1 MKEEVINYLKAK
13 EGGVFLDCTLGGAGH
28 TKAILDANKN
38 NIVYA
43 IDRDI
48 NAIERAKDFLKDYKD
63 RVFLYNTEFSNAN
76 SSIFNGI
83 KFDGILADLGLSQD
97 ELKENRGFSF
107 NDESFL
113 DMRMNQESVLTA
125 SNIVNEFESKE
136 LYKILKIGG
145 VGKEAGSI
153 VNAILKN
160 RPINSAK
167 ELSQIIKS
175 ATLKFYKGKKLNP
188 SALTF
193 QAIRIAVNDEFGEIK
208 KLLENV
214 PSLAKP
220 QARLVVICFHSLED
234 KIVTSTLRSFEKG
247 ENDKISLMV
256 AKEEVKGIGK
266 LITKKALVPTQEEIQ
281 ENFASRSSLMRVF
294 KLNKK
299 VNFCLS

>member
-294 KLNKK
+294 EFN
-299 VNFCLS
+299 

>member
-1 MKEEVINYLKAK
+1 
-13 EGGVFLDCTLGGAGH
+13 
-28 TKAILDANKN
+28 
-38 NIVYA
+38 
-43 IDRDI
+43 
-48 NAIERAKDFLKDYKD
+48 
-63 RVFLYNTEFSNAN
+63 
-76 SSIFNGI
+76 
-83 KFDGILADLGLSQD
+83 
-97 ELKENRGFSF
+97 
-107 NDESFL
+107 
-113 DMRMNQESVLTA
+113 MRMNQESVLTA

-193 QAIRIAVNDEFGEIK
+193 QAIRIAVNNEFGEIK

-294 KLNKK
+294 EFN
-299 VNFCLS
+299 

>member
-83 KFDGILADLGLSQD
+83 KFDGILA

-234 KIVTSTLRSFEKG
+234 KIVTSTLRSFQKG

-256 AKEEVKGIGK
+256 AKDEVKGIGK

-294 KLNKK
+294 EFN
-299 VNFCLS
+299 

>member
-175 ATLKFYKGKKLNP
+175 ATFKFYKGKKLNP

-193 QAIRIAVNDEFGEIK
+193 QAIRIAVNNEFGEIK

-294 KLNKK
+294 EFN
-299 VNFCLS
+299 

>member
-1 MKEEVINYLKAK
+1 MKLEKTIHISVMKEEVINYLKAK

-167 ELSQIIKS
+167 ELSQIIKR

-208 KLLENV
+208 KLLENN
-214 PSLAKP
+214 L
-220 QARLVVICFHSLED
+220 
-234 KIVTSTLRSFEKG
+234 
-247 ENDKISLMV
+247 
-256 AKEEVKGIGK
+256 
-266 LITKKALVPTQEEIQ
+266 
-281 ENFASRSSLMRVF
+281 
-294 KLNKK
+294 
-299 VNFCLS
+299 

>member
-193 QAIRIAVNDEFGEIK
+193 QAIRIAVNNEFGEIK

-294 KLNKK
+294 EFN
-299 VNFCLS
+299 

>member
-125 SNIVNEFESKE
+125 SNIVNEFERKE

-294 KLNKK
+294 EFN
-299 VNFCLS
+299 

>member
-256 AKEEVKGIGK
+256 AKDEVKGIGK

-294 KLNKK
+294 EFN
-299 VNFCLS
+299 

>member
-193 QAIRIAVNDEFGEIK
+193 QAIRIAVNNEFGEIK

-234 KIVTSTLRSFEKG
+234 KIVTSTLRSFQKG

-294 KLNKK
+294 EFN
-299 VNFCLS
+299 

>member
-76 SSIFNGI
+76 SSIFIGI
-83 KFDGILADLGLSQD
+83 EFDGILADLGLSQD

-193 QAIRIAVNDEFGEIK
+193 QAIRIAVNNEFGEIK

-294 KLNKK
+294 EFN
-299 VNFCLS
+299 

>member
-247 ENDKISLMV
+247 EDDKISLMV

-294 KLNKK
+294 EFN
-299 VNFCLS
+299 

>member
-175 ATLKFYKGKKLNP
+175 ATLKFYKGKKLKP

-294 KLNKK
+294 EFN
-299 VNFCLS
+299 

>member
-48 NAIERAKDFLKDYKD
+48 NAIERAKDFFKDYKD

-125 SNIVNEFESKE
+125 SNIVNEFERKE

-214 PSLAKP
+214 PSLAKT

-294 KLNKK
+294 EFN
-299 VNFCLS
+299 

>member
-266 LITKKALVPTQEEIQ
+266 LVTKKALVPTQEEIQ

-294 KLNKK
+294 EFN
-299 VNFCLS
+299 

>member
-234 KIVTSTLRSFEKG
+234 KIVTSTLRSFQKG

-294 KLNKK
+294 EFN
-299 VNFCLS
+299 

>member
-125 SNIVNEFESKE
+125 SNIVNEFERKE

-193 QAIRIAVNDEFGEIK
+193 QAIRIAVNNEFGEIK

-214 PSLAKP
+214 PSLAKT

-294 KLNKK
+294 EFN
-299 VNFCLS
+299 

>member
-48 NAIERAKDFLKDYKD
+48 NAIEKAKDFLKDYKD

-193 QAIRIAVNDEFGEIK
+193 QAIRIAVNNEFGEIK

-234 KIVTSTLRSFEKG
+234 KIVTSTLRSFQKG

-256 AKEEVKGIGK
+256 AKDEVKGIGK

-294 KLNKK
+294 EFN
-299 VNFCLS
+299 

>member
-193 QAIRIAVNDEFGEIK
+193 QAIRIAVNNEFGEIK

-220 QARLVVICFHSLED
+220 QTRLVVICFHSLED

-294 KLNKK
+294 EFN
-299 VNFCLS
+299 

>member
-38 NIVYA
+38 N
-43 IDRDI
+43 I

-125 SNIVNEFESKE
+125 SNIVNEFERKE

-193 QAIRIAVNDEFGEIK
+193 PAIRIAVNNEFGEIK

-266 LITKKALVPTQEEIQ
+266 LITKKALVPTHEEIQ

-294 KLNKK
+294 EFN
-299 VNFCLS
+299 

>member
-234 KIVTSTLRSFEKG
+234 KIVTSTLRSFQKG

-256 AKEEVKGIGK
+256 AKDEVKGIGK

-294 KLNKK
+294 EFN
-299 VNFCLS
+299 

>member
-193 QAIRIAVNDEFGEIK
+193 QAIRIAVNNEFGEIK

-234 KIVTSTLRSFEKG
+234 KIVTSTLRSFQKG

-256 AKEEVKGIGK
+256 AKDEVKGIGK

-294 KLNKK
+294 EFN
-299 VNFCLS
+299 